1 MAGIDASKVY
11 LPTPVQTA
19 TTGAIAI
26 APVGTAMPATASEAL
41 GSAWQSGGYI
51 GDAGISISTNKGVTT
66 IKDWSQGA
74 VRKALSDFDGTI
86 SVPFLQI
93 DEFAAKRLVGAA
105 NVHTSA
111 HTTEHGNILAID
123 LGPSMPDEEAY
134 VFSMKDGDS
143 RVRVEV
149 PRGQITAID
158 AVSFVPNA
166 ANSWPGTLS
175 CFTGADG
182 YAIRVIYEDGTII
195 TDGGSTDTPS
205 VTIRPNSVSVAAGST
220 VTLEAICDPSTGTVT
235 WSSNNEA
242 KATVEDGVVTGV
254 AAGSATITASMTV
267 GDNTYTDTCSV
278 TVTAASNG

>member
-1 MAGIDASKVY
+1 MSGIDASKVY
-11 LPTPVQTA
+11 LPSPVQTA
-19 TTGAIAI
+19 TTGAVAI
-26 APVGTAMPATASEAL
+26 APVGTSLPATASEAL

-86 SVPFLQI
+86 SVPFLQV
-93 DEFAAKRLVGAA
+93 DEFSAKRLVGA
-105 NVHTSA
+105 NHVHTSA

-166 ANSWPGTLS
+166 ANTWPGTLS
-175 CFTGADG
+175 CYTGADG
-182 YAIRVIYEDGTII
+182 WAIRVIYEDGTII

-205 VTIRPNSVSVAAGST
+205 VTIQPNSVSVAKDAT
-220 VTLEAICDPSTGTVT
+220 TNLTAVCVPSTAEVT
-235 WSSNNEA
+235 WSSSAEA
-242 KATVEDGVVTGV
+242 KATVDENGTVTGV
-254 AAGSATITASMTV
+254 ATGSATITATITV
-267 GDNTYTDTCSV
+267 NGHDYTDTCAV
-278 TVTAASNG
+278 TVTAAA